1 MKKRSIWKDIAIT
14 VFILVVAFVISV
26 SFQNVFGIDE
36 QITTLFAFAVFLIS
50 FVG

>member
-26 SFQNVFGIDE
+26 SFQNVFVIDE
-36 QITTLFAFAVFLIS
+36 QITTLFAFAV
-50 FVG
+50 